1 MNMNQT
7 SAVTTGGIAIS
18 SATLMPAVEW
28 ILGLMFHVPV
38 PPSVSSLVAGVVV
51 AGVHAG
57 INAVKAR
64 TEAKS
69 AAPSA

>member
-1 MNMNQT
+1 MNQT

-18 SATLMPAVEW
+18 TATLMPAVEW

-38 PPSVSSLVAGVVV
+38 PPSVSSLAAGVVV

-57 INAVKAR
+57 INTVKAR
-64 TEAKS
+64 TESKATP
-69 AAPSA
+69 AAQ